1 MGVPKRLTEMQMKF
15 AHEIVTNEGRKNA
28 TECAVDAGYTKE
40 TAVVKA
46 SQLQNP
52 KLYPLVVKYI
62 GELREEYQKKYA
74 VTFERHISELGKI
87 RMDALKKGAWSAA
100 VNAEV
105 ARGKAAGLY
114 VEQKIIRTG
123 KLDDLSAEELEA
135 RMKEIIDQYSPILDG
150 KVEVADVKNLQKDI
164 RLNGSIPKCNKHLIQ
179 LPHLLHPRKR
189 NNCTFT
195 ENYTILILIVACKD
209 LNHTVILFIQPALT
223 YRCC

>member
-1 MGVPKRLTEMQMKF
+1 MGVPKRLTEMQMRF

-28 TECAVDAGYTKE
+28 TECATDAGYTKD

-52 KLYPLVVKYI
+52 RLYPLVVKYI

-74 VTFERHISELGKI
+74 VTFERHISELAKI
-87 RMDALKKGAWSAA
+87 RIDALKKGAWSAA

-123 KLDDLSAEELEA
+123 KIDDLSEAELET
-135 RMKEIIDQYSPILDG
+135 RMKEIIDQYSPILEGIETEDLKA
-150 KVEVADVKNLQKDI
+150 KVKKKQKQI
-164 RLNGSIPKCNKHLIQ
+164 RLSVGSTSQDKGKQSKP
-179 LPHLLHPRKR
+179 LPSLRKT
-189 NNCTFT
+189 NDPDSTS
-195 ENYTILILIVACKD
+195 
-209 LNHTVILFIQPALT
+209 
-223 YRCC
+223 

>member
-123 KLDDLSAEELEA
+123 KLDDLSADELEA
-135 RMKEIIDQYSPILDG
+135 RMKEIIDQYSPILEG
-150 KVEVADVKNLQKDI
+150 KVEATDVKKLQKDI
-164 RLNGSIPKCNKHLIQ
+164 RLNGSKSKSSKPQQTKLKPL
-179 LPHLLHPRKR
+179 RKLESSDKEA
-189 NNCTFT
+189 TSSST
-195 ENYTILILIVACKD
+195 SSSSSHKKEE
-209 LNHTVILFIQPALT
+209 
-223 YRCC
+223 

>member
-28 TECAVDAGYTKE
+28 TECATDAGYTKD

-46 SQLQNP
+46 SQLQNQ

-87 RMDALKKGAWSAA
+87 RQDALKKGAWSAA

-123 KLDDLSAEELEA
+123 KIDDLSEAELET
-135 RMKEIIDQYSPILDG
+135 RMKEIIDQYSPILEGIETEDLKA
-150 KVEVADVKNLQKDI
+150 KVKKKQKKI
-164 RLNGSIPKCNKHLIQ
+164 RLTAGSTSQDKDKQSKP
-179 LPHLLHPRKR
+179 LPLLHKTNDPDS
-189 NNCTFT
+189 TS
-195 ENYTILILIVACKD
+195 
-209 LNHTVILFIQPALT
+209 
-223 YRCC
+223 